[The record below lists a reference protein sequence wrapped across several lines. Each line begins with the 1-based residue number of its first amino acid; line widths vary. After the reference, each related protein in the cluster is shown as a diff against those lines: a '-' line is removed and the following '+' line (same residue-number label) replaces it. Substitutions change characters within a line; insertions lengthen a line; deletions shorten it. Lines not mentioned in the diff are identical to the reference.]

1 MQVPKNTGT
10 YFPIPAGWLWGG
22 FPCEPGLHMFLWQ
35 WGKDQA
41 CGFADIFLENRGPVF
56 FEGSTWFV
64 QGLER
69 CFKCHRPDEFALGLV

>member
-1 MQVPKNTGT
+1 
-10 YFPIPAGWLWGG
+10 
-22 FPCEPGLHMFLWQ
+22 MFLWQ